1 MTLKASVILRILANL
16 KKYEFKSVDMA
27 DSKKH
32 GGARAGAGR
41 KPKFGEKTAL
51 MRVPESAQPVVI
63 DFLNELAQK
72 RQTESNWPS
81 HLTPVKLAE
90 NLSSFKIPLFNHTIR
105 AGFPSPADDYVA
117 ESLDLNEHLMP
128 RKEASYLL
136 TVSGESMIG
145 VGIHDGDIL
154 VVDRSLTPVNGKV
167 VIAILDGQFTV
178 KTLEKQR
185 GKIRL
190 MPANPDFEPIELKDE
205 QELQVWGVVTRV
217 IHSL

>member
-1 MTLKASVILRILANL
+1 MPKT
-16 KKYEFKSVDMA
+16 KSSPA
-27 DSKKH
+27 H
-32 GGARAGAGR
+32 GGKREGAGR
-41 KPKFGEKTAL
+41 KARFGEPTTL
-51 MRVPESAQPVVI
+51 VRVPESAKAVVV
-63 DFLNELAQK
+63 DFLDELAMK
-72 RQTESNWPS
+72 RRAEPRWPD

-90 NLSSFKIPLFNHTIR
+90 NPAAFKIPLFNHTIQ

-145 VGIHDGDIL
+145 VGIHDGDLL

-178 KTLEKQR
+178 KTLEKKR
-185 GKIRL
+185 DKIRL
-190 MPANPDFEPIELKDE
+190 LPANPDFEPIEIKDE
-205 QELQVWGVVTRV
+205 QELQIWGVVTNV
-217 IHSL
+217 IHGL